1 MKKINGFRDW
11 SKKKKKDFL
20 NISNILHMTV
30 GSPEIWEDLVHNSED
45 IYLQRLFEN
54 TDKAWV
60 VTVEVSV

>member
-1 MKKINGFRDW
+1 MHSGTGARRKKKIC
-11 SKKKKKDFL
+11 L

-60 VTVEVSV
+60 VTVEVNV